1 MMKTLVT
8 CLVGVLALISA
19 FCWVKSARATVL
31 ADSRTAGYGAL
42 LGGDLIAHGPN
53 GERIDLHATL
63 VLQSRWNR
71 YAAYSAALCA
81 LAQAVSVSLFPS

>member
-1 MMKTLVT
+1 MQAYLT
-8 CLVGVLALISA
+8 CLVGALALFSA

-42 LGGDLIAHGPN
+42 LGGDLISKGPN

-63 VLQSRWNR
+63 IEQSRWNR
-71 YAAYSAALCA
+71 YAAYTAALCA
-81 LAQAVSVSLFPS
+81 LAQAVLVLLFPS

>member
-1 MMKTLVT
+1 MKAFVT

-19 FCWVKSARATVL
+19 FCWVKSAWATVL
-31 ADSRTAGYGAL
+31 ADSRTAGFGAQ
-42 LGGDLIAHGPN
+42 LGGGLIAQGPK

-81 LAQAVSVSLFPS
+81 LAQAILVSLFPS